1 MNNIFINIARLFYE
15 KERKYRVYYLLN
27 PSYFI
32 EASYK
37 NKMHGE
43 ISEAGWKHDSSY
55 ILNLPSTSRLG
66 IVFKREGV
74 ENKILLVN
82 YLISLFTD
90 KKYKNLHPLQYN
102 KITQFDEALVETL
115 IKKYS
120 ISDDD
125 ILEGSILIDNI
136 VSHYFQNMVVPYKP
150 VWELSNNPEV
160 VYSMYTYCKFDMRSN
175 KLRFLISENDMLQD
189 FYDTPVLPLR
199 HSATHLRPTLLK
211 IIVYLDDKK
220 EIMFRW
226 MENILESIYES
237 MIIDGEGFYR
247 EACTLV
253 EAIKKN
259 KETGQIRGELGE
271 HYFNAIHTMLAEIIT
286 TVRQQY
292 KWLEKSPPK
301 NQPQDLNLQ
310 PTKIEEVLN
319 SFPSYNN

>member
-37 NKMHGE
+37 NKMRGE

-66 IVFKREGV
+66 IVFKREVV

-90 KKYKNLHPLQYN
+90 KKYKKLHPLQYN
-102 KITQFDEALVETL
+102 KITGFDESLVADI
-115 IKKYS
+115 IKKYN

-125 ILEGSILIDNI
+125 ILEGSIVIDNI
-136 VSHYFQNMVVPYKP
+136 VSHYFQNMVVAYKP
-150 VWELSNNPEV
+150 ICDLIKNPDV

-175 KLRFLISENDMLQD
+175 KLRFLISENNILQD
-189 FYDTPVLPLR
+189 IYDTPVLLLR
-199 HSATHLRPTLLK
+199 QSATRDRPILGK
-211 IIVYLDDKK
+211 IIVYINDQK
-220 EIMFRW
+220 EFLFRW

-271 HYFNAIHTMLAEIIT
+271 HYFNAIHTLLAEIIT
-286 TVRQQY
+286 TVRQEY

-301 NQPQDLNLQ
+301 NEPQDLNLQ